1 MDPID
6 ERIVGILQSEAR
18 ITFSDLGRRIG
29 LSTNAASARVR
40 RLETS
45 GVIVGYRAIL
55 SSEAPDPGAGLEAF
69 IDVRL
74 TPDTDS
80 TAFLK
85 WAGTEYAVRDAVHV
99 TGPYDYILRVVVPS
113 TKALDLLLRRL
124 KADAGAAQT
133 QTRLALR

>member
-1 MDPID
+1 VDSID
-6 ERIVGILQSEAR
+6 ERILGILQSEAR
-18 ITFSDLGRRIG
+18 ITFSELGHRVG
-29 LSTNAASARVR
+29 LSTNAAAARVR

-55 SSEAPDPGAGLEAF
+55 ASEVPDPGAGLEGF

-74 TPDTDS
+74 KPDTDS
-80 TAFLK
+80 TSFLK
-85 WAGTEYAVRDAVHV
+85 WADRECAVRDAVHV
-99 TGPYDYILRVVVPS
+99 TGPYDYILHVVVPS